1 MNDLSRCFLLDYNGR
16 NSVWIYD
23 YPYHSLN
30 PAQAIERIL
39 EGSGSNEDDY
49 TEKGVQILR
58 GILEREKKRTIHNRT
73 ADPNERSGRRFYVGA
88 KSDKLVIRQVIRQNK
103 LDV

>member
-1 MNDLSRCFLLDYNGR
+1 MKPKDLRKLY
-16 NSVWIYD
+16 

-73 ADPNERSGRRFYVGA
+73 AVPTEKSGRRFYTGT
-88 KSDKLVIRQVIRQNK
+88 KSANLSYDKLCIKISLTYDK
-103 LDV
+103 